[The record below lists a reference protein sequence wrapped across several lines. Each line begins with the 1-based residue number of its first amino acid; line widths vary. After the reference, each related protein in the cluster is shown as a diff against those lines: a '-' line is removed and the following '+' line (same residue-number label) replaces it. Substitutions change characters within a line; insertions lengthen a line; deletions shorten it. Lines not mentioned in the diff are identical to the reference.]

1 MTDMT
6 GKIDR
11 ESLRRQAAE
20 QGAALTERM
29 LEQYDRYAALLTEW
43 NEKMNLT
50 AITEPREIVRKHFV
64 DSLTLLSCLPEGE
77 LSLIDVGTGA
87 GFPGVALAIAR
98 PDIRLTL
105 LDSLNKRLIFLKA
118 VCEELSVP
126 VTLIHARAEEAG
138 RKPELRERFDV
149 ATARAVAALPA
160 LCEYCLPFVRPG
172 GVFLAMKGPD
182 GEEERRKAEKAAAL
196 LGGSFGE
203 PKKIRLLGEGAEEPL
218 ERLLISVEKVAP
230 TPPAYPRVSTKIVK
244 QPL

>member
-1 MTDMT
+1 
-6 GKIDR
+6 
-11 ESLRRQAAE
+11 
-20 QGAALTERM
+20 
-29 LEQYDRYAALLTEW
+29 
-43 NEKMNLT
+43 MNLT

-182 GEEERRKAEKAAAL
+182 GEEERRKAEKRRHCLAEA
-196 LGGSFGE
+196 FGE
-203 PKKIRLLGEGAEEPL
+203 PKRSGYWGKGPKNRWNGC
-218 ERLLISVEKVAP
+218 
-230 TPPAYPRVSTKIVK
+230 
-244 QPL
+244 